1 MNINTYIDILILIGV
16 FSNAYVN
23 VKRYI
28 VDKKNKDKHTH
39 KPTVTLCN
47 NNGYVNV
54 ETLAKANPHFNFHL
68 EYRNTPF
75 E

>member
-16 FSNAYVN
+16 LSNAYVN
-23 VKRYI
+23 VKKHI
-28 VDKKNKDKHTH
+28 ADKKKDKQIY

-54 ETLAKANPHFNFHL
+54 ETLAKVNPHLNFHI
-68 EYRNTPF
+68 EYKDTLF
-75 E
+75 D

>member
-16 FSNAYVN
+16 LSNAYVN
-23 VKRYI
+23 VKKYI
-28 VDKKNKDKHTH
+28 VDKNKNKHTH

-54 ETLAKANPHFNFHL
+54 ETLAKVNPHLNFHI
-68 EYRNTPF
+68 EYKDTLF
-75 E
+75 D